1 MTHETHNVEFKQ
13 NWRDEYLKWICG
25 FANAD
30 GGTILIGKDDDGRTV
45 GVSNAKQLM
54 EDIPNK
60 IQMNLGIVCDVRSHV
75 DGTDEY
81 IEIAVDPSPYPVN
94 YHGEFHYRSGATK
107 QVLKGNALTR
117 FIFDRTG
124 LSWESVRVGDVDP
137 DDLWRE
143 SFSIF
148 RTKALESGRM
158 TEAELSRPDWDLLD
172 KLGLV
177 SKGQLNRAG
186 VLLFSHFPE
195 KWVARCYTRIGYFS
209 DEANVTFQDEVHGS
223 LLEQAER
230 VMELLYSKYLVAPIS
245 YRGITRVERYAF
257 PREAVRELLCN
268 ALIHSNWARGIPI
281 QIKVLPDRLYVSN
294 VAVLPRDLTVE
305 KLLGPHRSEP
315 YNPLIADAFY
325 RAGYI
330 ESWGRGIEK
339 IRQACEANGNPMV
352 EFELD
357 DSGVMACLGVPD
369 WWMAPDHSNPGAH
382 QNFAEPDHKSDY
394 IGLYRTLT
402 DFEVSIVG
410 LMAEKPSITLSEV
423 AEKLGVARST
433 VALRVSDLQERGI
446 VRRAGSR
453 KTGHWTIADIKEQ

>member
-13 NWRDEYLKWICG
+13 SWRDEYLKWICG

-117 FIFDRTG
+117 FIFDRMG

-158 TEAELSRPDWDLLD
+158 TEAELSRTDWDLLD

-305 KLLGPHRSEP
+305 KLLGPHRSKP

-394 IGLYRTLT
+394 IGL
-402 DFEVSIVG
+402 
-410 LMAEKPSITLSEV
+410 
-423 AEKLGVARST
+423 
-433 VALRVSDLQERGI
+433 
-446 VRRAGSR
+446 
-453 KTGHWTIADIKEQ
+453 

>member
-1 MTHETHNVEFKQ
+1 MTHETHNTEFKQ
-13 NWRDEYLKWICG
+13 SWHDEYLKWICG

-60 IQMNLGIVCDVRSHV
+60 IQMRLGIVCDVRSHV

-124 LSWESVRVGDVDP
+124 LSWESVPVGDVNP

-148 RTKALESGRM
+148 RSKALESGRM

-172 KLGLV
+172 KLGLM
-177 SKGQLNRAG
+177 SKDQLNRAG

-195 KWVARCYTRIGYFS
+195 KWVARCYTRIGYFP
-209 DEANVTFQDEVHGS
+209 DEANVAFQDEVHGS

-315 YNPLIADAFY
+315 YNPLIADTFY

-369 WWMAPDHSNPGAH
+369 WWNDRVHAVRDVENEHGEQVNEQVNEQVETPDRLLRLLREDDRITYQVA
-382 QNFAEPDHKSDY
+382 ATR
-394 IGLYRTLT
+394 LA
-402 DFEVSIVG
+402 VSI
-410 LMAEKPSITLSEV
+410 
-423 AEKLGVARST
+423 ST
-433 VALRVSDLQERGI
+433 
-446 VRRAGSR
+446 VRRAMKALVDSGKVQRFGSDKNGR
-453 KTGHWTIADIKEQ
+453 WVVLPEKES